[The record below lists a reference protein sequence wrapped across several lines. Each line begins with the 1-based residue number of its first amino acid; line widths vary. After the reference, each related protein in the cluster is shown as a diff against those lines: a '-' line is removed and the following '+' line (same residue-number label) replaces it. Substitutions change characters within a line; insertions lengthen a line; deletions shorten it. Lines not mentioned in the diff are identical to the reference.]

1 MMKAM
6 EHIQCML
13 LVCNPLMQDD
23 AQLLPDEI
31 IALMAA
37 GGPCAITHSVH
48 MVPHLSVKTA
58 AA

>member
-1 MMKAM
+1 M
-6 EHIQCML
+6 EHKQCML

-37 GGPCAITHSVH
+37 GGPCAITHSMH
-48 MVPHLSVKTA
+48 MVPHLLVKTA